1 MENQN
6 PLDKLF
12 DVVSKE
18 GLYTKSKNDFI
29 QKYNNPQEIDK
40 LYQVVSRDGLFTKTK
55 DDFYAKYYP
64 DLKKKEPEVSP
75 YVSAPTKSP
84 LQSPDF
90 SQGQKMAEVGFTM
103 PSAKREKEKIRV
115 SPKLFGMP
123 GEVDVEVVDDEATYR
138 NTAQRFANDLLR
150 GGAEIGAYVS
160 EVMRDMGARQAKG
173 IAKLTGNKEAKK
185 ISEQLGAP
193 LYDKEGNL
201 TEYAK
206 NISWANDPTAKTI
219 LGLNGVKESA
229 EQLQEQTKLP
239 EGFIGGTIESLSS
252 FTPDILFATLAPET
266 KLAEGAGLIAK
277 AGQTLI
283 NPFTKYLM
291 VKEPLVAYGKA
302 KRQGATAEEALKETP
317 MGLVKGTATGA
328 ALALTGRLSEA
339 ATQGVMKGAA
349 KYLLG
354 SGSTPASKTILNK
367 AAELGLTGKGGV
379 ATKELVNTLTD
390 VVGYS
395 LIYPTAASLVERGEL
410 PSEEEIMAGIGPA
423 VAFRIK
429 GAYENAKT
437 FGELNR
443 AVDQIQATKQGAA
456 FVNFMEATPESI
468 LKVHNGKETADELQ
482 LQAIEAAKRAKSEID
497 PEEKQK
503 AVIQASTLAKA
514 ANVKQMT
521 DMVVSNKDGFQDF
534 LNSDIPQPVKN
545 AFIEKA
551 TAINKATNPTE
562 QLKTSIG
569 NRMKQSQDFVERM
582 ERDMQVEQ
590 DPVRKAEMQVQI
602 DNANKVYKQQ
612 EAELKKLIFDQ
623 FQPRNFD
630 ANDIKAI
637 KENQRLDNLEINAQ
651 INNLDRN
658 DPDFAEKIESLS
670 KRKED
675 QNDYYNELLK
685 QNKEAEE
692 SGISVITPEEIN
704 QFDAIE
710 ISPEKEQTIED
721 FANRIAKGER
731 MESPEDLQFYEN
743 NKGEIELALRE
754 KAKPAEI
761 DLTTA
766 KKMNASQNRYG
777 IIKDGAEAG
786 FIVAT
791 NPENNVVK
799 IKGVTVNEELRG
811 KNIAGDAYVKLGE
824 SLAKEGILLESDS
837 FDKMEPSATRV
848 WEKLSDKGLAVKG
861 KNSYQFK
868 PTQVKEEIKIEER
881 PLDKDNQEYTT
892 KTGRQKVTIE
902 KGEAFVRDIK
912 TGNEVSPATRKK
924 ALDEYIDSYNFS
936 KGKTA
941 TENVPEA
948 PEGLSSQE
956 LVRFG
961 IENSENPLEV
971 VMSYLQ
977 EEPISKAE
985 SSKEDLI
992 AEFGIGKVNQKSFE
1006 NFSDPNLVTGGMART
1021 YFKKDGLSVDEVA
1034 SEMSRY
1040 YGKQIDPQDIVDFMI
1055 KFPSGTSAAIR
1066 EREGANALVAVD
1078 RFKELTGL
1086 DLTRKTAEKIVD
1098 TEFKKLAQD
1107 EQDII
1112 KQDYENARQLEE
1124 EYWKQFEAER
1134 PSEEAPSAKAEPAK
1148 EGEKTLEDIY
1158 NELPKAEKLRKKEV
1172 DSLINNNFDSILKQ
1186 LEKYKI
1192 C

>member
-12 DVVSKE
+12 DVVSRE
-18 GLYTKSKNDFI
+18 GLYTKSKNDFL
-29 QKYNNPQEIDK
+29 QKYSNPQDIDK
-40 LYQVVSRDGLFTKTK
+40 LYQVVSREGLFTKTK
-55 DDFYAKYYP
+55 DDFYGKYYP

-103 PSAKREKEKIRV
+103 PSAKKEKEKIRV

-123 GEVDVEVVDDEATYR
+123 GEVDVEIVKDESTYR

-150 GGAEIGAYVS
+150 GGSEIGAYIS

-173 IAKLTGNKEAKK
+173 IAKLTGNKEAKR
-185 ISEQLGAP
+185 ISEQLGTP

-206 NISWANDPTAKTI
+206 SVSWANDPTAKTI
-219 LGLNGVKESA
+219 LGLNGIKENV
-229 EQLQEQTKLP
+229 EQLQESTRLP
-239 EGFIGGTIESLSS
+239 EGFIGGSIESVSS

-277 AGQTLI
+277 AGQTLF

-302 KRQGATAEEALKETP
+302 KREGKEPIEALKETP
-317 MGLVKGTATGA
+317 MGLVKGTATGVG
-328 ALALTGRLSEA
+328 LALTGKASEA
-339 ATQGVMKGAA
+339 ATKGIMQGAT

-354 SGSTPASKTILNK
+354 AGSTPASKSILNK
-367 AAELGLTGKGGV
+367 AAELGLTGAGGV

-395 LIYPTAASLVERGEL
+395 LIYPTAASLIERGEL
-410 PSEEEIMAGIGPA
+410 PTEEEIMSGIGPA

-429 GAYENAKT
+429 GAFENART

-443 AVDQIQATKQGAA
+443 AVDEMQATKQGAA

-468 LKVHNGKETADELQ
+468 LKVHNGKETAAELQ
-482 LQAIEAAKRAKSEID
+482 LQAIEAAKRAKAEID

-534 LNSDIPQPVKN
+534 LNSDIPQPVKD

-562 QLKTSIG
+562 QLKTSLG

-582 ERDMQVEQ
+582 QRDMQSEQ
-590 DPVRKAEMQVQI
+590 DPVRKTEMQVQI
-602 DNANKVYKQQ
+602 DNTNKVYKQQ

-623 FQPRNFD
+623 FQPRSFD

-637 KENQRLDNLEINAQ
+637 KENQRLDNLEIDAQ
-651 INNLDRN
+651 ISNLDRN
-658 DPDFAEKIESLS
+658 DPDFAEKIESLT

-675 QNDYYNELLK
+675 QNDYYNEILK
-685 QNKEAEE
+685 QNKEGEE
-692 SGISVITPEEIN
+692 SGITVITPEEMT

-710 ISPEKEQTIED
+710 ISPEKEQTVED
-721 FANRIAKGER
+721 FANRIASGEK

-743 NKGEIELALRE
+743 NKKEIESALQV
-754 KAKPAEI
+754 KA
-761 DLTTA
+761 
-766 KKMNASQNRYG
+766 Q
-777 IIKDGAEAG
+777 
-786 FIVAT
+786 
-791 NPENNVVK
+791 
-799 IKGVTVNEELRG
+799 
-811 KNIAGDAYVKLGE
+811 
-824 SLAKEGILLESDS
+824 
-837 FDKMEPSATRV
+837 
-848 WEKLSDKGLAVKG
+848 
-861 KNSYQFK
+861 
-868 PTQVKEEIKIEER
+868 PTEVKEEVIKER
-881 PLDKDNQEYTT
+881 ILDKDNKEYTT
-892 KTGRQKVTIE
+892 KTGRQRVTIE
-902 KGEAFVRDIK
+902 KGEVFVRDIK
-912 TGNEVSPATRKK
+912 TGNEVSQATRRK
-924 ALDEYIDSYNFS
+924 ALDEYIDNYNFS

-941 TENVPEA
+941 SEVVTEVPE
-948 PEGLSSQE
+948 GMGSQE

-985 SSKEDLI
+985 SSKEELI

-1021 YFKKDGLSVDEVA
+1021 YFKKDGMGIDQVA
-1034 SEMSRY
+1034 AEMSRY
-1040 YGKQIDPQDIVDFMI
+1040 YEKEIEPKDIVDFMI
-1055 KFPSGTSAAIR
+1055 KFPSGSSAAIR
-1066 EREGANALVAVD
+1066 EREGPNALSAVD

-1086 DLTRKTAEKIVD
+1086 DLNRKTAERIVD

-1112 KQDYENARQLEE
+1112 KQDYENAKQLEE

-1134 PSEEAPSAKAEPAK
+1134 PSEETPSAKAEPAK

>member
-12 DVVSKE
+12 DVVSRE
-18 GLYTKSKNDFI
+18 GLYTKSKNDFL
-29 QKYNNPQEIDK
+29 QKYSNPQEIDK
-40 LYQVVSRDGLFTKTK
+40 LYQVVSREGLFTKTK
-55 DDFYAKYYP
+55 DDFYGKYYP

-103 PSAKREKEKIRV
+103 PSAKKEKEKIRV

-123 GEVDVEVVDDEATYR
+123 GEVDVEIVKDESTYR

-150 GGAEIGAYVS
+150 GGSEIGAYIS

-173 IAKLTGNKEAKK
+173 IAKLTGNKEAKR
-185 ISEQLGAP
+185 ISEQLGTP

-206 NISWANDPTAKTI
+206 SVSWANDPTAKTI
-219 LGLNGVKESA
+219 LGLNGIKENV
-229 EQLQEQTKLP
+229 EQLQESTRLP
-239 EGFIGGTIESLSS
+239 EGFIGGSIESVSS

-277 AGQTLI
+277 AGQTLF

-302 KRQGATAEEALKETP
+302 KREGKEPIEALKETP
-317 MGLVKGTATGA
+317 MGLVKGTATGVG
-328 ALALTGRLSEA
+328 LALTGKASEA
-339 ATQGVMKGAA
+339 ATKGIMQGAT

-354 SGSTPASKTILNK
+354 AGSTPASKSILNK
-367 AAELGLTGKGGV
+367 AAELGLTGAGGV

-395 LIYPTAASLVERGEL
+395 LIYPTAASLIERGEL
-410 PSEEEIMAGIGPA
+410 PTEEEVMSGIGPA

-429 GAYENAKT
+429 GAFENART

-443 AVDQIQATKQGAA
+443 AVDEMQATKQGAA

-468 LKVHNGKETADELQ
+468 LKVHNGKETAAELQ
-482 LQAIEAAKRAKSEID
+482 LQAIEAAKRAKAEID

-534 LNSDIPQPVKN
+534 LNSDIPQPVKD

-562 QLKTSIG
+562 QLKTSLG

-582 ERDMQVEQ
+582 QRDMQSEQ
-590 DPVRKAEMQVQI
+590 DPVRKTEMQVQI

-623 FQPRNFD
+623 FQPRSFD

-637 KENQRLDNLEINAQ
+637 KENQRLDNLEIDAQ
-651 INNLDRN
+651 ISNLDRN
-658 DPDFAEKIESLS
+658 DPDFAEKIESLT

-675 QNDYYNELLK
+675 QNDYYNEILK
-685 QNKEAEE
+685 QNKEGEE
-692 SGISVITPEEIN
+692 SGITVITPEEMT

-710 ISPEKEQTIED
+710 ISPEKEQTVED
-721 FANRIAKGER
+721 FANRIASGEK

-743 NKGEIELALRE
+743 NKKEIESALQV
-754 KAKPAEI
+754 KA
-761 DLTTA
+761 
-766 KKMNASQNRYG
+766 Q
-777 IIKDGAEAG
+777 
-786 FIVAT
+786 
-791 NPENNVVK
+791 
-799 IKGVTVNEELRG
+799 
-811 KNIAGDAYVKLGE
+811 
-824 SLAKEGILLESDS
+824 
-837 FDKMEPSATRV
+837 
-848 WEKLSDKGLAVKG
+848 
-861 KNSYQFK
+861 
-868 PTQVKEEIKIEER
+868 PTEVKEEVIKER
-881 PLDKDNQEYTT
+881 ILDKDNKEYTT
-892 KTGRQKVTIE
+892 KTGRQRVTIE
-902 KGEAFVRDIK
+902 KGEVSVRDIK
-912 TGNEVSPATRKK
+912 TGNEVSQATRRK
-924 ALDEYIDSYNFS
+924 ALDEYIDNYNFS

-941 TENVPEA
+941 SEVVTEVPE
-948 PEGLSSQE
+948 GMSSQE

-985 SSKEDLI
+985 SSKEELI

-1021 YFKKDGLSVDEVA
+1021 YFKKDGMGIDQVA
-1034 SEMSRY
+1034 AEMSRY
-1040 YGKQIDPQDIVDFMI
+1040 YEKEIEPKDIVDFMI
-1055 KFPSGTSAAIR
+1055 KFPSGSSAAIR
-1066 EREGANALVAVD
+1066 EREGPNALSAVD

-1086 DLTRKTAEKIVD
+1086 DLNRKTAERIVD

-1112 KQDYENARQLEE
+1112 KQDYENAKQLEE

-1134 PSEEAPSAKAEPAK
+1134 PSEETPSAKAEPAK
-1148 EGEKTLEDIY
+1148 EGEKTLKDIY

>member
-12 DVVSKE
+12 EVVSKE

-138 NTAQRFANDLLR
+138 NTAQRFANDLLK

-173 IAKLTGNKEAKK
+173 IAKLTGNKEAKR

-201 TEYAK
+201 TDYAK
-206 NISWANDPTAKTI
+206 NISWATDPTAKTI
-219 LGLNGVKESA
+219 LGLNGIKETT
-229 EQLQEQTKLP
+229 EELQADTRIP
-239 EGFIGGTIESLSS
+239 GAIGGTIESVSS
-252 FTPDILFATLAPET
+252 FTPDILFSTLAPET
-266 KLAEGAGLIAK
+266 KLADGAGLIAK
-277 AGQTLI
+277 VGQKLI

-302 KRQGATAEEALKETP
+302 KRQGETAGEALKETP

-328 ALALTGRLSEA
+328 ALALTGRISEA
-339 ATQGVMKGAA
+339 ATKGIMTNAT

-354 SGSTPASKTILNK
+354 SASQPASKTILTK

-379 ATKELVNTLTD
+379 ATRELINTATD
-390 VVGYS
+390 VIGYA
-395 LIYPTAASLVERGEL
+395 LLYPTASSLVERGEL
-410 PSEEEIMAGIGPA
+410 PTQEELMQGVGPA
-423 VAFRIK
+423 IAFRIK

-443 AVDQIQATKQGAA
+443 AVDQIQASKQGAA

-468 LKVHNGKETADELQ
+468 LKVYNSKETAAELN
-482 LQAIEAAKRAKSEID
+482 LQAMEAAKRAKAEVD
-497 PEEKQK
+497 PEEKRK

-514 ANVKQMT
+514 ANVKQMA

-534 LNSDIPQPVKN
+534 MNSDIPQPVKD

-582 ERDMQVEQ
+582 ERDMQVEK

-710 ISPEKEQTIED
+710 ISPEMEQ
-721 FANRIAKGER
+721 AK
-731 MESPEDLQFYEN
+731 
-743 NKGEIELALRE
+743 
-754 KAKPAEI
+754 
-761 DLTTA
+761 
-766 KKMNASQNRYG
+766 
-777 IIKDGAEAG
+777 
-786 FIVAT
+786 AT
-791 NPENNVVK
+791 PVE
-799 IKGVTVNEELRG
+799 
-811 KNIAGDAYVKLGE
+811 
-824 SLAKEGILLESDS
+824 
-837 FDKMEPSATRV
+837 
-848 WEKLSDKGLAVKG
+848 
-861 KNSYQFK
+861 
-868 PTQVKEEIKIEER
+868 VKEEVKIEER

-892 KTGRQKVTIE
+892 KTGRQKIDIE
-902 KGEAFVRDIK
+902 KGEIFVRDIK

-977 EEPISKAE
+977 EEPISKAQ

-1021 YFKKDGLSVDEVA
+1021 YFKKDGLSVDQVA

-1148 EGEKTLEDIY
+1148 EGEKTLEDFY